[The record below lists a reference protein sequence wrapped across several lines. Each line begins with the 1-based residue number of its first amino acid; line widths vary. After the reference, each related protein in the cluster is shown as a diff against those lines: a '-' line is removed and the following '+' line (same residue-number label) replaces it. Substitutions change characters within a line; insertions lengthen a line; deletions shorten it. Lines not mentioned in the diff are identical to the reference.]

1 MTAVT
6 PDAAAAR
13 AVLRRAVDEG
23 QTPGAA
29 IAAGWR
35 DEIDLVDAVGSAG
48 DAGPAQPDTAYDLAS
63 LTKVTATLP
72 VIGWLCSTGRL
83 DLRTRVVEVLPEF
96 GRPRPTPSGMPS
108 GGGELTDARR
118 HVTVEHLLTHTSGL
132 PDHRNYWQDG
142 LVGPQVLSAAATE
155 PLEAVPGS
163 RVCYSDL
170 GFMLLGEIATVV
182 AGCDLDRLLAEVVTE
197 PLGMTATGYGPRPGA
212 APTEPGSLGSG
223 RPGVVH
229 DENAYAMGG
238 VAGHAGLF
246 STVTDLA
253 AYLAAWTARD
263 GSWLPPS
270 WLDLATTDH
279 TAVLDGHRGLGWT
292 ARGDRYDQLGGA
304 WPATAVFHSGFTGT
318 SLALDR
324 PTGRWV
330 VLLTN
335 DVHFGRG
342 RGLINPLRQAVHT
355 ALAPERS

>member
-6 PDAAAAR
+6 PHGVAAR
-13 AVLRRAVDEG
+13 AALRRAVDEG

-35 DEIDLVDAVGSAG
+35 GEVDLLDAVGSAG
-48 DAGPAQPDTAYDLAS
+48 DAGPVQADTAYDLAS

-72 VIGWLCSTGRL
+72 VIGWLCATDRL
-83 DLRTRVVEVLPEF
+83 SLRTRVVDVLTEF
-96 GRPRPTPSGMPS
+96 GRPRPVPSGP
-108 GGGELTDARR
+108 GELADARR
-118 HVTVEHLLTHTSGL
+118 QVTVEHLLTHTSGL
-132 PDHRNYWQDG
+132 PAHREYWQDG
-142 LVGPQVLSAAATE
+142 LVGPRVLSAAATE
-155 PLEAVPGS
+155 PLEAAPGT

-170 GFMLLGEIATVV
+170 GFMLLGEIAAVV
-182 AGCDLDRLLAEVVTE
+182 AGRGLDRLVAEVVTG
-197 PLGMTATGYGPRPGA
+197 PLGMAATGYGPRPGA
-212 APTEPGSLGSG
+212 APTEPGPLGSG

-238 VAGHAGLF
+238 VSGHAGLF

-253 AYLAAWTARD
+253 AYLAAWTGRD
-263 GSWLPPS
+263 GSWLPSS
-270 WLDLATTDH
+270 WLDLATADH
-279 TAVLDGHRGLGWT
+279 TPALDGHRGLGWT

-304 WPATAVFHSGFTGT
+304 WPPTAVFHSGFTGT

-355 ALAPERS
+355 ALAPARS